1 MRPFWRSFW
10 ASIFAYIIL
19 SILIIVFINILIFS
33 IGGSLSAKKPLSI
46 KENSYLKMKLDFSVK
61 ERSGIVSNNDIFNPV
76 IRNYSIKDVTN
87 AIDKAKDDDKI
98 KGIVLELENLSI
110 GMTNL
115 HVLRNKLTDF
125 KSSGKFIISYG
136 EYYSLGTYYLASVSD
151 QVYLYPE
158 GMIDFR
164 GLSSEMS

>member
-61 ERSGIVSNNDIFNPV
+61 ERSGIVSSNDIFNPV

-151 QVYLYPE
+151 QVF
-158 GMIDFR
+158 I
-164 GLSSEMS
+164 S